1 MSFKI
6 FGIFFQDSDEE
17 PPSILNVER
26 PKSKD
31 KPEVKAPEVNKPE
44 ADKPEVD
51 KPETVLE
58 KFATSSKQV
67 LIS

>member
-1 MSFKI
+1 
-6 FGIFFQDSDEE
+6 
-17 PPSILNVER
+17 
-26 PKSKD
+26 
-31 KPEVKAPEVNKPE
+31 VKAPEVDKPE

-67 LIS
+67 LFS